1 MSLEAIHADSGAS
14 TSPFS
19 ITKVTAPSTA
29 STILSDIYCKNT
41 ITSGKF
47 DSANCEADDVATGTK
62 TGGRATD
69 YTLWNS

>member
-1 MSLEAIHADSGAS
+1 MSLEAIHAAS
-14 TSPFS
+14 SPAFT

-47 DSANCEADDVATGTK
+47 DSANCEADNVATGTK